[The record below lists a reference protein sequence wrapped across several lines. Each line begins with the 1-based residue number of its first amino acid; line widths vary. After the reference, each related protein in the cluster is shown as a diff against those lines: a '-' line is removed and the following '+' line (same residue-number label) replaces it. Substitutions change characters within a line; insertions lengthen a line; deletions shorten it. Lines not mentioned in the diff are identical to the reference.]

1 MITAYAND
9 ATSLRRGFFLQKL
22 CLQNIPNDKR
32 KISPDQVIQEFNR
45 APDRNNKCQLA
56 VARFKAECCLRGL
69 LLTPDGKQK
78 PEQVTPDAVVKDFPD
93 SPEGKLGIA
102 RFKAECCLRG
112 LLLTPDGKQKPG
124 QVTPDAVVKDF
135 QAAKATLELARFKEQ
150 CCLRGL
156 LLTPDG
162 KQKPEQVTP
171 DAVVKDFP
179 DSPEGKLGIA
189 RFKAECCLRGLLLTP
204 DGKQKPGQVT
214 PDAVVKD
221 YQAAKATLELARFK
235 AECCLRGLPLNGQQ
249 VTPDAVVKDYQAAK
263 ATLELARFK
272 EQCCLRGLLLTPDG
286 KQKPGQVTPDA
297 VVKDYQAAKAT
308 LELARFKAEC
318 CLRGLLLT
326 PDGKQKPGQVT
337 PDAVVK
343 DFQAAKATL
352 ELARFKEQ
360 CCLRGLLLT
369 PDGKQKPGQVTPD
382 AVVKDYQAAKATLEL
397 ARFKA
402 ECCLR
407 GLPLNGQQVT
417 PDAVVKDYQAA
428 KATLELAR
436 FKAECCLR
444 GLLLT
449 PDGKQK
455 PGQVTPDAVVKD
467 FQAAKAT
474 LELARFKEQCCLRG
488 LLLTPDG
495 KQKPGQVT
503 PDAVVKD
510 YQAAKATLEL
520 ARFKAECC
528 LRGLLLTPDGK
539 QKPEQVTP
547 DAVVKDYQAA
557 KATLELARFK
567 EQCCLRGLLLTPDG
581 KQKPG
586 QVTPDAVV
594 KDYECSGWPLER
606 AIFYSQLALNARELN
621 GCQLDNE
628 AVLKAFNEV
637 PGDHSSRQT
646 EYLIQRLKKPQLYD
660 ETNETQDTL
669 QQAWQ
674 ILNNVS
680 LKDDAQHRLQCILKF
695 MAMQYEL
702 SIDHQRVSAEQ
713 VLQTIKT
720 LRSSFQ
726 NSRLEF
732 FFLAHC
738 FKTGLSIEG
747 QKIHERQVL
756 NCLQNFPEG
765 SKLRHALSCWFEQ
778 FSSADYL
785 MEELLFKRDNS
796 IPKRDSDRRHGH
808 AASASQYHASVTVSR
823 KHSVSPE
830 LCSDKTNAGFLPSDE
845 KNSHSA
851 HSTKRVNSTIPDH
864 RDLPDVIP
872 DTESSGR
879 RTKSVEVSIANLDK
893 GGPLP
898 CQVLEYWGE
907 TKKTENT
914 FVTQTVN
921 ASAAQTLKQWL
932 NVGGASLPDN
942 QVARLNALTL
952 EALEI
957 IQEINS
963 SYTHPPI
970 LITGSFSRF
979 LQNRCSS
986 FKDIDIICMTEES
999 ARTLFE
1005 KLQKLNAEKGSEIPQ
1020 SIIIWPIPGCPEIKL
1035 PTAYNINLNE
1045 GDLGSKAMGIQ
1056 VSIEARVTHEN
1067 AEPLPVHVPGVERQ
1081 VSCLS
1086 FADETKLLNN
1096 TLEYLA
1102 DHLAPLT
1109 EQLQKGGVF
1118 DVPRT
1123 ILFNLPKTT
1132 DERIYGLL
1140 MRSLLTLN
1148 KARQFISLYSEDKPD
1163 QLPEQQRLH
1172 ALTKHLQMELCNHN
1186 HRDGFVQSVNHWL
1199 STAPCVNDYEIKKKD
1214 FIKGL
1219 LAIMHPE

>member
-1 MITAYAND
+1 MNTQYEND
-9 ATSLRRGFFLQKL
+9 VTSLRRALCLADHCLQK
-22 CLQNIPNDKR
+22 IPNDKN
-32 KISPDQVIQEFNR
+32 ISSDQVIQEFHR
-45 APDRNNKCQLA
+45 AQVRNKTQ
-56 VARFKAECCLRGL
+56 
-69 LLTPDGKQK
+69 
-78 PEQVTPDAVVKDFPD
+78 
-93 SPEGKLGIA
+93 LGIA

-124 QVTPDAVVKDF
+124 QVTPDAVVKDY

-171 DAVVKDFP
+171 DAVVKDYQAAKATLELARFKAECCLRGLLLTPDGKQKPEQVTPDAVVKDYQAAKATLELARFKAECCLRGLLLTPDDKQKPEQVTPDAVVKDFP
-179 DSPEGKLGIA
+179 DSPAGKLGIGRFKAECCLRGLLLTPDGKQKPGQVTPDAVVKDYQAAKATLELARFKEQCCLRGLLLTPDGKQKPGHVTPDAVVKDYQAAKATLELA

-204 DGKQKPGQVT
+204 DGKQKPGQVTPDAVVKDYQAAKATLELARFKAECCLRGLLLTPDGKQKPGQVTPDAVVKDYQAAKATLELARFKAECCLRGLLLTPDGKQKPGQVTPDAVVKDYQAAKATLELARFKEQCCLRGLLLTPDGKQKPEQVT

-286 KQKPGQVTPDA
+286 KQKP
-297 VVKDYQAAKAT
+297 
-308 LELARFKAEC
+308 E
-318 CLRGLLLT
+318 
-326 PDGKQKPGQVT
+326 
-337 PDAVVK
+337 
-343 DFQAAKATL
+343 
-352 ELARFKEQ
+352 
-360 CCLRGLLLT
+360 
-369 PDGKQKPGQVTPD
+369 
-382 AVVKDYQAAKATLEL
+382 
-397 ARFKA
+397 
-402 ECCLR
+402 
-407 GLPLNGQQVT
+407 
-417 PDAVVKDYQAA
+417 
-428 KATLELAR
+428 
-436 FKAECCLR
+436 
-444 GLLLT
+444 
-449 PDGKQK
+449 
-455 PGQVTPDAVVKD
+455 
-467 FQAAKAT
+467 
-474 LELARFKEQCCLRG
+474 
-488 LLLTPDG
+488 
-495 KQKPGQVT
+495 
-503 PDAVVKD
+503 
-510 YQAAKATLEL
+510 
-520 ARFKAECC
+520 
-528 LRGLLLTPDGK
+528 
-539 QKPEQVTP
+539 
-547 DAVVKDYQAA
+547 
-557 KATLELARFK
+557 
-567 EQCCLRGLLLTPDG
+567 
-581 KQKPG
+581 

-594 KDYECSGWPLER
+594 KDYECSGWLLER

-621 GCQLDNE
+621 RCHLDNE
-628 AVLKAFNEV
+628 TVLKAFNEA
-637 PGDHSSRQT
+637 PGYHSLRQA
-646 EYLIQRLKKPQLYD
+646 EFLIQRLKKPQLYD

-680 LKDDAQHRLQCILKF
+680 VNDDAQHRLQCILKF

-702 SIDHQRVSAEQ
+702 SIDHQRVSAKQ

-738 FKTGLSIEG
+738 IKTGLSIEG
-747 QKIHERQVL
+747 QKIHEHQVL

-765 SKLRHALSCWFEQ
+765 SKLRHTLSCWFEQ

-830 LCSDKTNAGFLPSDE
+830 LCSDKTNAGFLPSDG
-845 KNSHSA
+845 KNSYSA

-872 DTESSGR
+872 DKESSGR
-879 RTKSVEVSIANLDK
+879 RTKSVEVSVANLDK
-893 GGPLP
+893 GGPFP
-898 CQVLEYWGE
+898 CRVLEYWGE

-921 ASAAQTLKQWL
+921 ASVAQSLKQWL

-1005 KLQKLNAEKGSEIPQ
+1005 KLQKLNTEKGSEIPQ
-1020 SIIIWPIPGCPEIKL
+1020 RLIIWPIPGCPEIKL

-1081 VSCLS
+1081 VCCLS

-1102 DHLAPLT
+1102 DHLALLT

-1219 LAIMHPE
+1219 LAIIHPE